1 MAVQSGVPVLPVT
14 CNGPSKILPRG
25 AKFVSPGHVRI
36 TIGEP
41 IETTGMTEQ
50 DIASLMEKTRA
61 EISKHLDLNY
71 NPFNTPHIPESYDQG
86 TLSA

>member
-25 AKFVSPGHVRI
+25 AKFVRPGHVTI

-41 IETTGMTEQ
+41 IETTDMT
-50 DIASLMEKTRA
+50 DRDVALLMEKTRA
-61 EISKHLDLNY
+61 EISKHLDLSY
-71 NPFNTPHIPESYDQG
+71 NPFNVQHSLDAGNQG
-86 TLSA
+86 AVST